1 MDRTANTPPLHLSWC
16 SWAEREVPA
25 SHSEGILPPLRD
37 KWGMVA
43 METTNIMGYFG
54 TGNEKKTY
62 RHSLSCSSG
71 AFVQEDTHTRNC
83 PVCSRSHIHSS
94 HYWCCTRQ
102 YLLRTD
108 VSLSIKMWIFFLTI
122 GWYWDWE
129 LTATVCE
136 AIETVT
142 FVAHT
147 LKASR
152 VVDADVVTC
161 SLKGTLVNICR
172 GQKHTSNHLCFLI
185 SWLAVKITPQ

>member
-1 MDRTANTPPLHLSWC
+1 
-16 SWAEREVPA
+16 
-25 SHSEGILPPLRD
+25 
-37 KWGMVA
+37 

-172 GQKHTSNHLCFLI
+172 GQKHTFTHTTPSNHLCFLI